1 MRPPAPINGV
11 RAKLEKTEEKFLK
24 EREIATAKIDISTA
38 GRLSTSPAAI
48 SEGDDVD
55 AEGDAFGDLED
66 GIAGYRRINRG
77 DMCELR

>member
-1 MRPPAPINGV
+1 MRPPAPMNGV
-11 RAKLEKTEEKFLK
+11 RARLEKMEEKFL
-24 EREIATAKIDISTA
+24 EDREIATAIDISTA
-38 GRLSTSPAAI
+38 GRLSTRPTAI